1 MFDLYGRKITYLRIS
16 VTDKCNYRCI
26 YCMPPEGVVKQ
37 SHSDICSYE
46 ELLAMAE
53 AAVKCGVKKIRVTGG
68 EPLVRRG
75 IVDFC
80 RMLKEIEG
88 VEELCVTTNGSLLS
102 TLASPL
108 KEAGVDRLNV
118 SLDTLRPE
126 RFKEITRLGTLSDVL
141 EGLDAAE
148 RAGFDRIK
156 INCVL
161 LGGFNDDEIA
171 SFVDLTRDKNYQVR
185 FIERMPIG
193 LSSSFGTFVPAS
205 RVLEVCPELEEME
218 ADGVARRYKIKGY
231 KGDVGLITPLS
242 HRFCSE
248 CNRIR
253 ITADGKLK
261 PCLHSDD
268 EITLRGLEGK
278 ELFEAVSKGI
288 ISKPERHYLEDDGIS
303 GTHRNMS
310 QIGG

>member
-1 MFDLYGRKITYLRIS
+1 
-16 VTDKCNYRCI
+16 
-26 YCMPPEGVVKQ
+26 MPPEGVIKQ
-37 SHSDICSYE
+37 THYDICSYE

-75 IVDFC
+75 IVNFC
-80 RMLKEIEG
+80 RMLKKIEG
-88 VEELCVTTNGSLLS
+88 VEELCVTTNGSLLK
-102 TLASPL
+102 TLALPL

-148 RAGFDRIK
+148 KAGFYRTK

-171 SFVDLTRDKNYQVR
+171 SFVDLTQDKNYQVR

-205 RVLEVCPELEEME
+205 RVLEVYPELEEME
-218 ADGVARRYKIKGY
+218 TDGVARRYKIKGY

-253 ITADGKLK
+253 ITADGRLK

-268 EITLRGLEGK
+268 EIALRGLEGK

-288 ISKPERHYLEDDGIS
+288 ISKPERHHLVDDGIS

>member
-80 RMLKEIEG
+80 RMLKKIEG
-88 VEELCVTTNGSLLS
+88 VEELCVTTNGSLLK
-102 TLASPL
+102 TLALPL

-118 SLDTLRPE
+118 SLDTLRPG
-126 RFKEITRLGTLSDVL
+126 RFTEITRLGTLSDVL

-148 RAGFDRIK
+148 KAGFDRTK

-171 SFVDLTRDKNYQVR
+171 SFVDLTRNKNYQVR

-218 ADGVARRYKIKGY
+218 TDGVARRYKIKGY

-253 ITADGKLK
+253 ITADGRLK

-268 EITLRGLEGK
+268 EIALRGLEGE

-288 ISKPERHYLEDDGIS
+288 ISKPGRHHLVDDGIS